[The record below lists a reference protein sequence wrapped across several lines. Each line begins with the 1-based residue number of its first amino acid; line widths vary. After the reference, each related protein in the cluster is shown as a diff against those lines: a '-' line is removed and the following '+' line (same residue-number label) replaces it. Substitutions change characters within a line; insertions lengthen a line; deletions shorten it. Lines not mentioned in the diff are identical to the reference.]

1 MTMSNRSTTLVELF
15 AAIVADEAKAVRLVR
30 ATPEIA
36 QARVAEDRLVEEI
49 PHQLYVGDTALHL
62 AAAASRPLAV
72 GALIEA
78 GADSNAENRRGAT
91 ALHYACD
98 ARPRAGKTWNPSKQR
113 LVIEPLLDAG
123 SDIEHK
129 DKAGAAPLHRAVRAR
144 SPQAVRCLLERG
156 ARVDATHGRQRTTPL
171 HIGTHSTGASGTKG
185 ARAEQEE
192 IVELLLQYG
201 ADPRERDANGNL
213 PWT

>member
-1 MTMSNRSTTLVELF
+1 VTIANRPAAVNALLD
-15 AAIVADEAKAVRLVR
+15 AIVADEAIAVRLVR

-36 QARVAEDRLVEEI
+36 RARVADERLVEEV

-62 AAAASRPLAV
+62 AAAALRPLAV

-78 GADSNAENRRGAT
+78 GADSSAENRRGAT

-98 ARPRAGKTWNPSKQR
+98 ARPRAGKTWDQSKQR
-113 LVIEPLLDAG
+113 SVIELLLDAG

-144 SPQAVRCLLERG
+144 SPEAVRCLLERG
-156 ARVDATHGRQRTTPL
+156 ARVDATHGKQRTTAL
-171 HIGTHSTGASGTKG
+171 HMVTHSTGASGTKG
-185 ARAEQEE
+185 ARAEQQE
-192 IVELLLQYG
+192 IVELLLEYG
-201 ADPRERDANGNL
+201 ANTRERDANGNL
-213 PWT
+213 PRM